1 VVVVRIL
8 VIEDEQ
14 RIAQA
19 IKIGLEQEKYAVDLE
34 YDGEDGY
41 HAAEAGDYDLVIL
54 DIMMPGLDGITVCK
68 KLRDD
73 KKQMP
78 ILILTA
84 RSQTKDIVKGLQA
97 GADDYLAKPFE
108 FEELIARVK
117 ALLRRP
123 KKQLSNILVV
133 GDLTLDTVYKT
144 VARANKEIQLSSK
157 EYALLEYLMR
167 HQGRVLSKEILIE
180 HVWDFDSDVLPNT
193 VEVYMT
199 YLRQKIDKPFNKP
212 LLHTIRGF
220 GYKITTGKS

>member
-1 VVVVRIL
+1 MVVVRIL

>member
-1 VVVVRIL
+1 MRLLVV
-8 VIEDEQ
+8 EDEP

-19 IKIGLEQEKYAVDLE
+19 IKNGLELEKYAVDLE

-54 DIMMPGLDGITVCK
+54 DVMMPGMDGVSVCK
-68 KLRDD
+68 KLRADN
-73 KKQMP
+73 KQMP

-84 RSQTKDIVKGLQA
+84 RSQTKDIVKGLEA

-123 KKQLSNILVV
+123 KEQLSDILVV
-133 GDLTLDTVYKT
+133 GDLTLDAQLKT
-144 VARANKEIQLSSK
+144 VRRKDREIQLSSK

-167 HQGRVLSKEILIE
+167 HQGRVLSKETLIE
-180 HVWDFDSDVLPNT
+180 HVWDFDADILPNT
-193 VEVYMT
+193 AEVYIT
-199 YLRQKIDKPFNKP
+199 YLRQKIDRPFKQP
-212 LLHTIRGF
+212 LIHTIRGF
-220 GYKITTGKS
+220 GYKITSEKK

>member
-1 VVVVRIL
+1 MRIL